1 MRVPLGQCPEN
12 LGNVPAVIDAT
23 VVSPVQ
29 LQLKISQHCLHAAAF
44 RTSQCLEAVLCVY
57 MYVLMEVIVVVP
69 TQESD
74 LLFTG

>member
-29 LQLKISQHCLHAAAF
+29 LQLKVSQHCLHAAAF
-44 RTSQCLEAVLCVY
+44 RTSQCLEAVLCVCINGGDSGSY
-57 MYVLMEVIVVVP
+57 